1 MLRQK
6 DTMTSCMSVVLHP
19 LCKTT
24 FPSPGRFHGNS
35 GWECKK
41 IIYFST
47 TVGRMSL
54 GPTGAV
60 SSTSD
65 FHSGGCEFAPW
76 LGPIVTYVEIGHEIT
91 STADLSLSLIQEEQL
106 SLTGKKNVY

>member
-1 MLRQK
+1 
-6 DTMTSCMSVVLHP
+6 
-19 LCKTT
+19 
-24 FPSPGRFHGNS
+24 
-35 GWECKK
+35 
-41 IIYFST
+41 
-47 TVGRMSL
+47 MSL

-76 LGPIVTYVEIGHEIT
+76 LGLILTYVEIGHEIT

-106 SLTGKKNVY
+106 SVTGKRMCTKYCLINHLGLSLLRKCEHFN